1 MDRDPEAENNVD
13 QNADDKSLSLG
24 WRLVVGVVAVI
35 IIVALAI
42 PFLADQSSGTD
53 NGVATSTQASS
64 ISAEEHFGAG
74 NAHYEASRWDEAVA
88 AYQKAIE
95 LDPGYQAAYANLGVT
110 YYQLQQFDLAAFQY
124 EKALELDPND
134 GEVAYNLGALYL
146 QEALVTGQTDRELLG
161 TAITQLERAKEMTPE
176 LAEPYFSL
184 GVAYLALDQDD
195 EAVQSFETFLSL
207 ASTTDPQA
215 VQEAER
221 YLRDLRG
228 Q

>member
-1 MDRDPEAENNVD
+1 MDRDPEAESNVD
-13 QNADDKSLSLG
+13 EPADDKSLSLG

-35 IIVALAI
+35 IIAALAI
-42 PFLADQSSGTD
+42 PFLAGQSSGTD
-53 NGVATSTQASS
+53 DGVATSTQASS
-64 ISAEEHFGAG
+64 KSAEEQFEAG
-74 NAHYEASRWDEAVA
+74 NAHYEAGRWDEAVA
-88 AYQKAIE
+88 AYQQAIE
-95 LDPGYQAAYANLGVT
+95 SDPGYQAAYANLGVT

-146 QEALVTGQTDRELLG
+146 QQALITGQTDRELLS

-184 GVAYLALDQDD
+184 GVAYLALDQND